1 MSAGSVLD
9 GAGLPLEEHHH
20 ELRSTLRS
28 YLERVAPND
37 VVNRLDAEARFP
49 AEIVGGLAELGVCG
63 ATLPEDVGGSG
74 ADALSVAV
82 ISEEIQRAGSSIASA
97 MTPSLTFCAPGINR
111 HGTEAQR
118 QRFLPAMA
126 RGDLR
131 MAIGLTEPDAASDLS
146 RVATRAVRGD
156 GGFVVSGTKVW
167 CTGALDAGYVLTLA
181 RTTPDATG
189 YDGMSFL
196 LIPTD
201 AEGVEIRKIPKL
213 AGQGTA
219 SCEVFCDE
227 VWVPEDHLIGDLD
240 GGKRI
245 LWSLLDSERVFV
257 AAQTIGIAQG
267 AYDFTLAYA
276 HERRQFGRPI
286 IEHQAIGHRLADMAT
301 QLAMA
306 RLLAYTACARADR
319 DEPYSL
325 DAVLAKVGCSEAA
338 TRIVGQAMEV
348 LGAYSYS
355 VEYPIERYYR
365 EVKLFEIAGGT
376 NQILRNVIA
385 KRLEPSRPGR

>member
-1 MSAGSVLD
+1 MSDGSILELAGV
-9 GAGLPLEEHHH
+9 GLADHHH
-20 ELRSTLRS
+20 ELRATLRAF
-28 YLERVAPND
+28 LEREAPND
-37 VVNRLDAEARFP
+37 VVQRLDAEARFP
-49 AEIVGGLAELGVCG
+49 AEIVAGLADLGVCG
-63 ATLPEDVGGSG
+63 AMLPEDVGGSD
-74 ADALSVAV
+74 ADALTVAV

-97 MTPSLTFCAPGINR
+97 LTPSLTFCGPGIDR
-111 HGTEAQR
+111 HGTAEQR
-118 QRFLPAMA
+118 QRLLPAMA
-126 RGDLR
+126 RGELR
-131 MAIGLTEPDAASDLS
+131 GAIGLTEPDAASDLS
-146 RVATRAVRGD
+146 RVATTAVRGD
-156 GGFVVSGTKVW
+156 GGFVVNGTKVW
-167 CTGALDAGYVLTLA
+167 CTGALDAGFVMALV
-181 RTTPDATG
+181 RTTPGDPG
-189 YDGMSFL
+189 YEGLSFL

-219 SCEVFCDE
+219 SCEVFCDD
-227 VWVPEDHLIGDLD
+227 VWVAEDQLIGDLD

-257 AAQTIGIAQG
+257 AAQTVGIAQG
-267 AYDFTLAYA
+267 AYDFALAYA

-286 IEHQAIGHRLADMAT
+286 IAHQAIGHRLADMAIE
-301 QLAMA
+301 LAKA

-338 TRIVGQAMEV
+338 TRIVEKAMEI

-376 NQILRNVIA
+376 NQILRDVIA
-385 KRLEPSRPGR
+385 KRLGPGRIGR